1 MEKQAKQLSKQ
12 LVEVLGNCRKVHL
25 LATRETIQSV
35 KGALQGNEV
44 SGLRVQFSIDA
55 ERRLIANSVV
65 ENLKVY

>member
-12 LVEVLGNCRKVHL
+12 LVEVLGNCRKVHMP
-25 LATRETIQSV
+25 ATRETIQSV
-35 KGALQGNEV
+35 KGALQVNEV

-55 ERRLIANSVV
+55 EKRLMANSVI